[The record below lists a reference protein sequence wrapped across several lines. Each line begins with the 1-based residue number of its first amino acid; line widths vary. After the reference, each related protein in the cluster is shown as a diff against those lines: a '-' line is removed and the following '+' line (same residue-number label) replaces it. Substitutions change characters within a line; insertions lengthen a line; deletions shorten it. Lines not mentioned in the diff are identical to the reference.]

1 MGVVFKPAM
10 GGGFAGFYPLRRWEE
25 ECAVAKLDLADRLTG
40 DRRNVGAGDAEVGK
54 LALRQAVQFAAGLAV
69 TAPVVVAADDV
80 VHGSHLGVKSI
91 ETLPGGLS
99 VSMC

>member
-25 ECAVAKLDLADRLTG
+25 ECAVAKLELADRLAG
-40 DRRNVGAGDAEVGK
+40 DRRNVGAGDAEIGK
-54 LALRQAVQFAAGLAV
+54 LALRKPVELAAGLAE

-80 VHGSHLGVKSI
+80 VHGSHFGF
-91 ETLPGGLS
+91 
-99 VSMC
+99 